1 MILATL
7 TRCKQREKRETE
19 LASTSDAL
27 FISNCFLSP
36 RGKNK
41 QRTFSGGFMKRSARF
56 HLFPP
61 STVVAIFEKENFFR
75 TARLHLIYRISGN
88 YVSNE
93 IEQKKKFHD
102 SRAADAMPKNIFPP
116 STAAITLK
124 LSRSASR
131 SREYHASPSHFGLNK
146 HKNCESIPW
155 RALLF
160 FSLDKEKSRRC
171 NYNSKQ
177 MQVNLVRPMAWHAS
191 SSALKCEDRGESCAA
206 QSESENSGK

>member
-75 TARLHLIYRISGN
+75 AARLHLIYRISGN

-93 IEQKKKFHD
+93 IEQKKKV
-102 SRAADAMPKNIFPP
+102 SR
-116 STAAITLK
+116 L
-124 LSRSASR
+124 
-131 SREYHASPSHFGLNK
+131 
-146 HKNCESIPW
+146 
-155 RALLF
+155 
-160 FSLDKEKSRRC
+160 
-171 NYNSKQ
+171 
-177 MQVNLVRPMAWHAS
+177 AS
-191 SSALKCEDRGESCAA
+191 SRCDA
-206 QSESENSGK
+206 